1 MADEEVSQTDTQG
14 KVLKA
19 LKKHSH
25 LAELQWAEC
34 ISSVKVSEVGDGN
47 LNDVF
52 RAFPSE
58 DPSNS
63 VVVKHAP
70 PYIKCL
76 GKDFPLHEERGELEY
91 KAQFKFHSIA
101 PGSVP
106 KPIFYDSS
114 LRVMCM
120 EDLRNY
126 VIYRSSL
133 ISGHLNDDAALKLA
147 RDVAIIHRDTHVAK
161 IGEDAIK
168 QLDKEFQNTST
179 LTLREQLLFT
189 SPFTPGDPS
198 NQCSDA
204 VKARLD
210 WLYGDQEVLRAA
222 ADMKRIFLEKK
233 EALVH
238 GDLHTGSIMVKDE
251 DAKITNAGC
260 SYVGPC
266 SLDLGLLVANY
277 IFTYYCHLL
286 CPEDN
291 DNRRVFAYRVVEIC
305 NKTVDEY
312 FKHMTSVTEDV
323 EIYQAKLIS
332 EMAGFAGCEIIRR
345 LVGPAHVGEFDHT
358 HDAEIDALGAG
369 VRLLKAFDRIHSIG
383 TLMLIALMLA

>member
-1 MADEEVSQTDTQG
+1 MAHSNAACASSEIRDSVM
-14 KVLKA
+14 KVVTKY
-19 LKKHSH
+19 SH
-25 LAELQWAEC
+25 LEQLQWAGDISKLKIENGGSC
-34 ISSVKVSEVGDGN
+34 NVFRVCLDGSDSSVI
-47 LNDVF
+47 
-52 RAFPSE
+52 
-58 DPSNS
+58 
-63 VVVKHAP
+63 VVQCAKPTDAKEPHRDNAQLEFNTL
-70 PYIKCL
+70 IKFDCL
-76 GKDFPLHEERGELEY
+76 
-91 KAQFKFHSIA
+91 A
-101 PGSVP
+101 PGSAV
-106 KPIFYDSS
+106 KPVFCDPESKI
-114 LRVMCM
+114 LCI
-120 EDLRNY
+120 EDLRDY
-126 VIYRSSL
+126 AIYRTSL
-133 ISGHLNDDAALKLA
+133 INGHLDDDAALKLA

-168 QLDKEFQNTST
+168 QLDKEFQNATT

-233 EALVH
+233 EALIH
-238 GDLHTGSIMVKDE
+238 GDLHTGSIMVKDK
-251 DAKITNAGC
+251 DSKIINAGC

-286 CPEDN
+286 CPDDN
-291 DNRRVFAYRVVEIC
+291 DNHRVFAYRVVDIC

-312 FKHMTSVTEDV
+312 FKHMTSVTEDL

-345 LVGPAHVGEFDHT
+345 LVGPAHVDEFDHT

-369 VRLLKAFDRIHSIG
+369 VRLLKAYDRIHSIG